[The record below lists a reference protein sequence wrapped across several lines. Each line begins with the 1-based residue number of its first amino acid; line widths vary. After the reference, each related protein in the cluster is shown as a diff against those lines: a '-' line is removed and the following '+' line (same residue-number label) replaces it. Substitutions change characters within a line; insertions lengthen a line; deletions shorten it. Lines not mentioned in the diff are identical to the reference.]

1 MNREEKA
8 QVIEE
13 LVEKFNNHS
22 HFYITDA
29 SGLTV
34 SEVNE
39 FRKLCF
45 DKGIEFK
52 VFKNTLI
59 KKALNRMESDY
70 QAFEDGGVLKGFSG
84 ILFIGENGSIPAK
97 VIKEFRRKKKG
108 EKPILKGASIDTELY
123 IGNDKLESLSALK
136 SKEELIGDIINLLQS
151 PAKNVI
157 AALQSAPST
166 LAGIVKTLADKEE

>member
-13 LVEKFNNHS
+13 LVDKFNNHP

-29 SGLTV
+29 SGLKVT
-34 SEVNE
+34 EVNE
-39 FRKLCF
+39 FRKLCY
-45 DKGIEFK
+45 DKGVEFK

-59 KKALNRMESDY
+59 KKALERMDSDY
-70 QAFEDGGVLKGFSG
+70 QAFSDEGVLKGFSG
-84 ILFIGENGSIPAK
+84 ILFVVEDGSMPAK
-97 VIKEFRRKKKG
+97 IIKEYRRKKKG
-108 EKPILKGASIDTELY
+108 KKPLLKGASIDTELY
-123 IGNDKLESLSALK
+123 IGEDKLESLSALK
-136 SKEELIGDIINLLQS
+136 SREELIGEIIALLQS

-157 AALQSAPST
+157 GALQSAPNK